1 MKVLLKIPA
10 SILGYLINQFPKF
23 RNFIRKI
30 HFKGK
35 YTLICY
41 IDIDKTNTIVAECDG
56 VKYELDLQD
65 DIQKLIYFNV
75 YEKANLNKVLG
86 LIQPGAICLDVG
98 ANVGYFA
105 LHFAKNLC
113 SKVYAFEANPV
124 VAEKLKR
131 NISLNNFEH
140 LIEVNQ
146 WAVADKVGEVTFSLS
161 SDSNSGWGHIG
172 EDTRFEKIVTKT
184 DTLDNFFE
192 EKGLEKVDL
201 MKVDIEGAEDM
212 LIEGAK
218 RILSEQRIKHI
229 HMEFCKM
236 TSESV
241 KNRLCRLQDFGY
253 FPDKQDRRI
262 LERMKVNN
270 NYSVRTVRNF
280 TFHASRD

>member
-1 MKVLLKIPA
+1 
-10 SILGYLINQFPKF
+10 
-23 RNFIRKI
+23 
-30 HFKGK
+30 
-35 YTLICY
+35 
-41 IDIDKTNTIVAECDG
+41 
-56 VKYELDLQD
+56 
-65 DIQKLIYFNV
+65 
-75 YEKANLNKVLG
+75 
-86 LIQPGAICLDVG
+86 
-98 ANVGYFA
+98 
-105 LHFAKNLC
+105 LC

-241 KNRLCRLQDFGY
+241 KNRLLRLQDFGY
-253 FPDKQDRRI
+253 FPDKQDERI
-262 LERMKVNN
+262 LERMRVNN
-270 NYSVRTVRNF
+270 NYSVKIVRNF
-280 TFHASRD
+280 TFHTSRD